1 MHENQFLIS
10 IVIPVYGCSTSLYEL
25 YLRLCSILEPITS
38 AFEII
43 FVNDYSP
50 DHAWDVIIDISRKD
64 KRAKGINLS
73 RNFGQHY
80 AITAGLTYAKG
91 NWIII
96 MDCDLQDQPEEISK
110 LYNKALEGFDVVYG
124 RRKNRQDG
132 FLKVFLSKIFYR
144 LFGYLTDTKQDSR
157 IANFG
162 IYNKKVIESV
172 LSMGDSLR
180 YFPTMVRW
188 VGFNQTMVDIEHA
201 ERLKGK
207 SSYSFKKLLR
217 LSLDVVLSFSEKPL
231 RLTVKIGLGIS
242 FLALCSIIV
251 FLVLYF
257 SGIIKVLGYTSLII
271 SIWLLSGIIIFFIGF
286 VGLYVGKTF
295 ENVKKRPV
303 FIIRDTLNL
312 ENN

>member
-1 MHENQFLIS
+1 MSDNA
-10 IVIPVYGCSTSLYEL
+10 IVFSVITPVYGCSTSLYEL
-25 YLRLCSILEPITS
+25 YLRLVSTLQSIAS
-38 AFEII
+38 SFEII

-50 DHAWDVIIDISRKD
+50 DNAWHVITDISRKD
-64 KRAKGINLS
+64 RRVKGINLS

-80 AITAGLTYAKG
+80 AIYAGLTYAKG
-91 NWIII
+91 KWIII

-110 LYNKALEGFDVVYG
+110 LYYKALEGFDVVYG
-124 RRKNRQDG
+124 CRKNRRDG
-132 FLKVFLSKIFYR
+132 FLKVFLSKLFYK

-162 IYNKKVIESV
+162 IYNSKVIEAV
-172 LSMGDSLR
+172 LSMGDCLR

-188 VGFNQTMVDIEHA
+188 VGFNQTIIDIEHA
-201 ERLKGK
+201 ERTDGK

-217 LSLDVVLSFSEKPL
+217 LSLDVILAFSEKPL
-231 RLTVKIGLGIS
+231 RLTVKLGLSIS

-257 SGIIKVLGYTSLII
+257 SGIIQVIGYTSLII
-271 SIWLLSGIIIFFIGF
+271 SIWLLSGIIIFVIGI

-295 ENVKKRPV
+295 ENVKKRPA
-303 FIIRDTLNL
+303 FIVRDKLNI
-312 ENN
+312 EDN